1 MKVTLERDV
10 DVAQFEIAVQHNPD
24 YLVVKV
30 DGEEVSYG
38 YSESTSTIELE
49 DLKEGQTVEITEDT
63 PPLKLE
69 GEAPV
74 LVDEYPTIT
83 RIKFKI
89 NSLDYIPKPE
99 EEDE

>member
-49 DLKEGQTVEITEDT
+49 DLKEGQTVEVTEDT
-63 PPLKLE
+63 PHTIE
-69 GEAPV
+69 GEAPMI
-74 LVDEYPTIT
+74 VDTYPTIT
-83 RIKFKI
+83 RIRFKI
-89 NSLDYIPKPE
+89 NSLDYMPKAA
-99 EEDE
+99 EED

>member
-38 YSESTSTIELE
+38 YSELTSTIELE
-49 DLKEGQTVEITEDT
+49 DLKEGQTVEVTEDT
-63 PPLKLE
+63 PHTIE
-69 GEAPV
+69 GEAPIQ
-74 LVDEYPTIT
+74 VDQYPTVT
-83 RIKFKI
+83 KMRFKI
-89 NSLDYIPKPE
+89 NSLTPLPE
-99 EEDE
+99 VEED

>member
-1 MKVTLERDV
+1 MKITIPQTA
-10 DVAQFEIAVQHNPD
+10 DVAQFEITAPHNPD
-24 YLVVKV
+24 NLVVKV

-38 YSESTSTIELE
+38 YSELTSTIELE

-74 LVDEYPTIT
+74 LVDTYPTIT
-83 RIKFKI
+83 RIRFKI

-99 EEDE
+99 EDDD